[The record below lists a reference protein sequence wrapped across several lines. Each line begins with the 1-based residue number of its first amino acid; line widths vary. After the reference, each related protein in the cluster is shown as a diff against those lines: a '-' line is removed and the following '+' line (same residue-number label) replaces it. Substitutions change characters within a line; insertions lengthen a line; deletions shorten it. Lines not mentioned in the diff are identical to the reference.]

1 MLLYGLIG
9 LSLVLVGIVG
19 LQFTYMFYLE
29 RLHVERK
36 KYLSTLEKKCISL
49 TERLDA
55 AERRVAEQRE
65 LIEQAYPEMAASD
78 EVWAEVIEDR

>member
-9 LSLVLVGIVG
+9 LSLVLLGIVG

-36 KYLSTLEKKCISL
+36 KYLSQLEKKCIDL
-49 TERLDA
+49 TEKLDA
-55 AERRVAEQRE
+55 AERRIAEQRE
-65 LIEQAYPEMAASD
+65 LIEQAYPEMAATD

>member
-36 KYLSTLEKKCISL
+36 KYLSQLEKKCIGL
-49 TERLDA
+49 TEKLDA
-55 AERRVAEQRE
+55 ADRRIAEQRE
-65 LIEQAYPEMAASD
+65 LIEQVYPEMAATD

>member
-36 KYLSTLEKKCISL
+36 KYLNELEKKCMRL
-49 TERLDA
+49 TEKLDA
-55 AERRVAEQRE
+55 AERHVAEQRE
-65 LIEQAYPEMAASD
+65 LIEQAYPELVGND